1 MMNESFVVG
10 PNEEA
15 FEIEEDLF
23 KCGVCAYTSRFK
35 QNVRRH
41 ERRHL
46 TESDAPAEVEDS
58 RISIPCDQCARPF
71 KTKHGLQLHVKSK
84 HLHIFRFKC
93 YVCPAQFNMLSAF
106 RGHLASHHKE
116 LKEKCSECFKDG
128 LQKVFRY
135 VLYFII

>member
-1 MMNESFVVG
+1 MVS

-58 RISIPCDQCARPF
+58 RISILCDTMR
-71 KTKHGLQLHVKSK
+71 KT
-84 HLHIFRFKC
+84 F
-93 YVCPAQFNMLSAF
+93 
-106 RGHLASHHKE
+106 
-116 LKEKCSECFKDG
+116 
-128 LQKVFRY
+128 
-135 VLYFII
+135 